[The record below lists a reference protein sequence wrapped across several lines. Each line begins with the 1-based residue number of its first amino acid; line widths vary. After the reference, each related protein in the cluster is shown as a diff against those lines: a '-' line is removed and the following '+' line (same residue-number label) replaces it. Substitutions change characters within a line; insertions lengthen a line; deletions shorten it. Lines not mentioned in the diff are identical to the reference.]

1 MFRSLLAALKP
12 AASQEFVV
20 DFAAALAG
28 DYRLV
33 VDGRAVIDV
42 SRVAPGEPVP
52 LGAGA
57 FKAER
62 DEQLLRQARSHAEHV
77 IAQLSAACRARKVA
91 CEAQVVDGETV
102 ATLAAESQ
110 RSDLVVCG
118 HTPGGDSGERS
129 LLYAILRACPRP
141 AIIVPQAAFSGRDV
155 LVAYDGSFQAGR
167 ALASF
172 ADSGLGAGR
181 SVTVVSFDGTEGP
194 ADRRAATAVAF
205 LRRHEIAATPRVVPA
220 SMSVGDQ
227 LLEEADRIAAG
238 LVVMGAMGK
247 SAFREF
253 FLGSVT
259 RSVLDNLARPV
270 LLDH

>member
-12 AASQEFVV
+12 AASQAYVV
-20 DFAAALAG
+20 EYTADLAG
-28 DYRLV
+28 DYRLA
-33 VDGRAVIDV
+33 VDGLAVIDIA
-42 SRVAPGEPVP
+42 RLAPEEPVP

-77 IAQLSAACRARKVA
+77 VAQLSAACRARTVA
-91 CEAQVVDGETV
+91 CETQVVDGETV
-102 ATLAAESQ
+102 ATLAAGSQ
-110 RSDLVVCG
+110 RTDLVVCG

-141 AIIVPQAAFSGRDV
+141 AIIVPQAAFSGGDV
-155 LVAYDGSFQAGR
+155 LVAYDGSYQAGR

-172 ADSGLGAGR
+172 AASGLGVGR
-181 SVTVVSFDGTEGP
+181 SVTVVSFDGTDGP
-194 ADRRAATAVAF
+194 ANRHAATAVAF
-205 LRRHEIAATPRVVPA
+205 LGRHEIAATPRVVPA
-220 SMSVGDQ
+220 SMSVGHQ

-238 LVVMGAMGK
+238 LVVMVAMGK

-259 RSVLDNLARPV
+259 RSVLENLARPV
-270 LLDH
+270 FLDH